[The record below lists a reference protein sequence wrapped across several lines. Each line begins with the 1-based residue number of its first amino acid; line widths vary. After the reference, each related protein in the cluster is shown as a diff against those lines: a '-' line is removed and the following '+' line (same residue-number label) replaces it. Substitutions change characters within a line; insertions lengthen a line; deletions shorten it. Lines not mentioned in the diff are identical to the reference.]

1 MTEALCAEVLRNLK
15 RDGFAHIKQPVS
27 FETFESIAADMGTI
41 ELVSEIRIDDGH
53 AQQLH
58 QTRKVKTRPSPYKAD
73 ALGFHSDNPR
83 MDVLA
88 WYCRE
93 QDPNTG
99 ATLLI
104 DTNDLPGYF
113 AADELAGLCK
123 LNLWYSVRSKESD
136 EEQLF
141 QIPLLIIQSTGCYV
155 YYQPWLFLDSYD
167 EEQTKLLQRFSEY
180 LAYKQQTQTISVEL
194 TKRECLFI
202 DNRRILHGRDAIS
215 GDSQRHLTRF
225 FIRTFH
231 SLRI

>member
-15 RDGFAHIKQPVS
+15 GNGFAHINQPVS
-27 FETFESIAADMGTI
+27 FPTFEAIAAEMGTI
-41 ELVSEIRIDDGH
+41 ELVSEIRIDADH

-58 QTRKVKTRPSPYKAD
+58 QTRKVKTRPSPYQAD
-73 ALGFHSDNPR
+73 ALGFHSDNPG

-93 QDPNTG
+93 QDPKSG

-104 DTNDLPGYF
+104 DTNDLPSYF
-113 AADELAGLCK
+113 TAAELAGLSK

-141 QIPLLIIQSTGCYV
+141 QIPLLIIDSTGCYV

-167 EEQTKLLQRFSEY
+167 EVQTRLLQKFSEY
-180 LAYKQQTQTISVEL
+180 LADKQQTQTISIEL

-202 DNRRILHGRDAIS
+202 DNRRILHGRGAIS
-215 GDSQRHLTRF
+215 SDSHRHLTRF

-231 SLRI
+231 NLRI

>member
-1 MTEALCAEVLRNLK
+1 MTEALGAEVLRNLK
-15 RDGFAHIKQPVS
+15 SAGFAHIKQPVS
-27 FETFESIAADMGTI
+27 FETFESIATEMGTI

-58 QTRKVKTRPSPYKAD
+58 QTRKVKTRPSPYQAD

-88 WYCRE
+88 WYCRG

-99 ATLLI
+99 ATWLI
-104 DTNDLPGYF
+104 DTNDLPRYF
-113 AADELAGLCK
+113 GADELAGLCK
-123 LNLWYSVRSKESD
+123 LNLWYSVRSRESD

-167 EEQTKLLQRFSEY
+167 EGQTKLLQKFSEY

-194 TKRECLFI
+194 AQRECLFI
-202 DNRRILHGRDAIS
+202 DNRRILHGRGAIAA
-215 GDSQRHLTRF
+215 DSQRHLTRF

-231 SLRI
+231 DLRI